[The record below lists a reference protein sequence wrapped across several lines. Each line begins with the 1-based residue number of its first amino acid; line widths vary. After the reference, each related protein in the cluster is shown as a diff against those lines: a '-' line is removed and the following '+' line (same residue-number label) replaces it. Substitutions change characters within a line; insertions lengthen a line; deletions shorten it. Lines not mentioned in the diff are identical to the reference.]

1 MTPYQ
6 TLQALERKYQRQLTS
21 KNPSAEA
28 IRKTREAIIKLKFDL
43 VMDRAQPAYYNAE
56 GGSMCN
62 GIGRSY
68 F

>member
-43 VMDRAQPAYYNAE
+43 GMEGSRPAYYDRE

-62 GIGRSY
+62 GLGRSY